1 MRDTSSIQPTY
12 DTIKPYRWPSRS
24 SRSAWILSVGPKP
37 VIGSRKYKHTQR
49 ANMSATFHI
58 NRPERFRATLT
69 RRREATVTRATR
81 PSLYFA
87 VLENGNV
94 IRGKKKG
101 ESKEH
106 AEDEEQQD
114 VVEA

>member
-12 DTIKPYRWPSRS
+12 DTIPLAKSKQPLRLDT
-24 SRSAWILSVGPKP
+24 LSVGPKP

-81 PSLYFA
+81 PSFYFA

-114 VVEA
+114 IVEA

>member
-1 MRDTSSIQPTY
+1 
-12 DTIKPYRWPSRS
+12 
-24 SRSAWILSVGPKP
+24 
-37 VIGSRKYKHTQR
+37 
-49 ANMSATFHI
+49 MSATFHV

-69 RRREATVTRATR
+69 RRCGAAVTRATR
-81 PSLYFA
+81 PTFYFA